1 MKLMSF
7 NCRGLAGPNKLSA
20 FRRVLTLEHP
30 DVILL
35 QETLGVG
42 DVIKD
47 CLERWL
53 PGWTFLTLDVKGR
66 SGGLAVGWRNNSLK
80 LVSSWGMDS
89 VLCVVLLSADLGISL
104 KVVNIYGP
112 YNNRIPFWESLF
124 GNPLLNG
131 DSLVIGGD
139 LNFSLGQSEVWG
151 PHAHPDT
158 LADFFVQKLVEKE
171 WLDIEPLKLKPTW
184 RNNRCGENR
193 IAKRIDRFLVAEQL
207 VDRFFQ
213 VKQWVGSGGRSDHF
227 PIFLELQKGPI
238 NPPSSLKL
246 NKVWLQDDSF
256 KDLLL
261 NQWTPFDRGL
271 DGTAAFQFADNIK
284 KLKRL
289 IKDWSKAKNRRED
302 AELKQVEVELQRMYD
317 SDGGGLISQDSKDT
331 LSRLEGRRNTL
342 LCVKEESW
350 RLKSRAIWLKSGDD
364 NTKFFHAYAR
374 GRKAAN
380 TIWSL
385 TDDVGDTHFSFEDKA
400 RCGVEYFQKLFR
412 APEQANIADVIRLAQ
427 KFPRFVDE
435 EGNRDLM
442 AEISEEELK
451 VVLGS
456 FQKDKSPGPDGWS
469 IEFFLDLFD
478 LLGNDLLA
486 VLEDSRTSGRFPAS
500 FNSTFIALIPKSD
513 NALALNEYRPIS
525 LCNCIYKIISKV
537 IARRLKR
544 VLSDNVSAEQFGFLE
559 GRQIHEAIG
568 VAQEGLHSL
577 KSKNQKGAILKIDLS
592 KAYDKVSWLYLRL
605 LLTHLG
611 FGIAF
616 IRWIMTCIS
625 TVSFSVLINGAA
637 SPFFHAERGLRQGC
651 PLSPLLFLLVAEGLS
666 RAISEAKVEGR
677 FQGIQVAPNLN
688 ITHLLFVD
696 DVLIFCSGNRR
707 ETRVLKE
714 ILDLFSKATGM
725 ELNAGKSSLTTNRL
739 RPTEEEEL
747 LRYFPFNAA
756 GLDEGLKYLG
766 FSLKANLYLKRDWV
780 WLVGKVEKRLR
791 VWSHKWL
798 SRAGRLVLVKSVLE
812 AIPVYWMSLAWIPKG
827 ILEIIRRICFK
838 FLWSGKKEDQTTPWV
853 NWKKIAVPKGLGGW
867 GLKNIFLFHKAL
879 AAKGG
884 WRLLK
889 STSLWTRV
897 IKMKYFPEDSIEDWV
912 RNPRKSHQGG
922 SMIWKAV
929 VKTFHI
935 IENKLAWNVGN
946 GLRLLV
952 GRDPWVGCNID
963 HVLPGYVIEALRR
976 RGIVSLSQLA
986 VPRQEGVWLQRWLRA
1001 DSLGLLDQ
1009 EKAAM
1014 EVYIRN
1020 LELSNLVLTE
1030 EEDTLVWEADP
1041 GGNYSPKAGYTLLSS
1056 EAENRAQ
1063 IWWWKSLWKL
1073 KCPAKTKLFM
1083 WCALENKAPTWDNL
1097 QKRTFQGP
1105 GWCVLCKRDLE
1116 SIHHLFLSCP
1126 FSLEVWKE
1134 CSILV
1139 GSPCQWSGES
1149 IGAAWEDWW
1158 RRNTQQKLKF
1168 LPLLVIW
1175 GIWLARNK
1183 AIFMDKPSLPAITAI
1198 QSHGIL
1204 QSLPEHVRAANQRR
1218 VLEVEIDH
1226 TQPWAFFD
1234 GASQNNLS
1242 GGGAVLHLS
1251 DSHFFTISMGL
1262 GEGTNNF
1269 AELMSLKLLLIFA
1282 LEKGCTSI
1290 TCFGD
1295 SLNVINWVNN
1305 TQDCRNMRLG
1315 NLLAAT
1321 RRVISSFDSFSC
1333 RHVYRE
1339 NNAEADRASKEGIQ
1353 KAIGSWYVNESDD
1366 GRIQGYFHRP
1376 FMELH

>member
-1 MKLMSF
+1 MKFMSF
-7 NCRGLAGPNKLSA
+7 NCRGLAGPIKKSA

-30 DVILL
+30 DVIML

-53 PGWTFLTLDVKGR
+53 PGWTFITLDVKGR
-66 SGGLAVGWRNNSLK
+66 SGGLAIGWRNSCLK
-80 LVSSWGMDS
+80 MVSSWGMES
-89 VLCVVLLSADLGISL
+89 VLCVEVLSADLGQTV

-112 YNNRIPFWESLF
+112 YNNRAPFWEALF
-124 GNPLLNG
+124 ENPLLCG

-151 PHAHPDT
+151 PHAHVDS
-158 LADFFVQKLVEKE
+158 LAGFFVQNLVEKG

-184 RNNRCGENR
+184 RNNRCGEHR

-238 NPPSSLKL
+238 NPPSSLKF
-246 NKVWLQDDSF
+246 NKVWLQDESF
-256 KDLLL
+256 KNLMVD
-261 NQWTPFDRGL
+261 NWTPFDRRL

-289 IKDWSKAKNRRED
+289 IKDWSIAKNRRED
-302 AELKQVEVELQRMYD
+302 AELKQVEEDLLRMYE
-317 SDGGGLISQDSKDT
+317 SDGGGLLSQDTKDA
-331 LSRLEGRRNTL
+331 LSRMEGRRNSL
-342 LCVKEESW
+342 LCTKEETW
-350 RLKSRAIWLKSGDD
+350 RLKSRAIWLESGDD
-364 NTKFFHAYAR
+364 NSKFFHAFAR

-385 TDDVGDTHFSFEDKA
+385 LDENGVSHTNFEEKA
-400 RCGVEYFQKLFR
+400 RCGVDHFQNLFR
-412 APEQANIADVIRLAQ
+412 APNQANIAEVIRLAQ

-435 EGNRDLM
+435 EGNRRLM
-442 AEISEEELK
+442 AVISEEELK
-451 VVLGS
+451 AVLGS

-478 LLGNDLLA
+478 LFGNDLMA
-486 VLEDSRTSGRFPAS
+486 VIEDTRTSGRLPAS

-513 NALALNEYRPIS
+513 NALSLNEYRPIS

-544 VLSDNVSAEQFGFLE
+544 TLSDNISAEQFGFLE

-577 KSKNQKGAILKIDLS
+577 KTKKQKGAILKIDLS

-611 FGIAF
+611 FGIDF
-616 IRWIMTCIS
+616 IRWVMSCIS

-666 RAISEAKVEGR
+666 RAIIEAHHEGR
-677 FQGIQVAPNLN
+677 FQGIRVAPNLN

-696 DVLIFCSGNRR
+696 DVLIFCSGCRR
-707 ETRVLKE
+707 ESRVLKE
-714 ILDLFSKATGM
+714 ILELFSKATGM
-725 ELNAGKSSLTTNRL
+725 EINAGKSTLTTNLL
-739 RPTEEEEL
+739 RPFEEDEL
-747 LRYFPFNAA
+747 LRLFPYNTA

-766 FSLKANLYLKRDWV
+766 FSLKSNLYLKRDWT
-780 WLVGKVEKRLR
+780 WLIGKVEKRLNI
-791 VWSHKWL
+791 WCHKWL

-827 ILEIIRRICFK
+827 TLESIRRICFR

-853 NWKKIAVPKGLGGW
+853 NWKRIAVPKGLGGW
-867 GLKNIFLFHKAL
+867 GLKNIFLFSKAL

-889 STSLWTRV
+889 TNSLWTRV
-897 IKMKYFPEDSIEDWV
+897 IKQKYLPEENIEDWV

-922 SMIWKAV
+922 SLIWKAV
-929 VKTFHI
+929 IKSFHL

-946 GLRLLV
+946 GHRLLI
-952 GRDPWVGCNID
+952 GRDPWVGCTLE
-963 HVLPGYVIEALRR
+963 HVLPGFVIDALRR
-976 RGIVSLSQLA
+976 RGIVTLNQLA
-986 VPRQEGVWLQRWLRA
+986 VPRQEGVWFQRWRRA

-1009 EKAAM
+1009 EKAALAG
-1014 EVYIRN
+1014 YIRS
-1020 LELSNLVLTE
+1020 LELSNLVLTD
-1030 EEDTLVWEADP
+1030 EEDSLVWEADP
-1041 GGNYSPKAGYTLLSS
+1041 GGKYSPKAGYIFLSS
-1056 EAENRAQ
+1056 DAEPRAQ
-1063 IWWWKSLWKL
+1063 AWWWKSLWKL
-1073 KCPAKTKLFM
+1073 NCPAKTKLFM
-1083 WCALENKAPTWDNL
+1083 WCTLENKVPTWDNL
-1097 QKRTFQGP
+1097 QKRSFQGP
-1105 GWCVLCKRDLE
+1105 GWCVLCKRAQE
-1116 SIHHLFLSCP
+1116 SITHLFLSC
-1126 FSLEVWKE
+1126 SYSVDVWKE
-1134 CSILV
+1134 CSTLV
-1139 GSPCQWSGES
+1139 GRPCQWTGAS
-1149 IGAAWEDWW
+1149 IGDAWEDWW
-1158 RRNTQQKLKF
+1158 RRTTNQKLKY

-1183 AIFMDKPSLPAITAI
+1183 AIFNDRPSLPAITAA

-1204 QSLPEHVRAANQRR
+1204 KSLPEYVRAANQRR
-1218 VLEVEIDH
+1218 ILEVEIDH
-1226 TQPWAFFD
+1226 SQPWAFFD

-1251 DSHFFTISMGL
+1251 DTHSYTISMGL
-1262 GEGTNNF
+1262 GEGSNNF

-1282 LEKGCTSI
+1282 LEKGCTKI

-1305 TQDCRNMRLG
+1305 TQECRNLRLG

-1321 RRVISSFDSFSC
+1321 RMIISRYDSFTC

-1339 NNAEADRASKEGIQ
+1339 NNTAADRASKEGIQ
-1353 KAIGSWYVNESDD
+1353 KALGNWFVTESVDD
-1366 GRIQGYFHRP
+1366 RVQGFYHRP
-1376 FMELH
+1376 FMEEP